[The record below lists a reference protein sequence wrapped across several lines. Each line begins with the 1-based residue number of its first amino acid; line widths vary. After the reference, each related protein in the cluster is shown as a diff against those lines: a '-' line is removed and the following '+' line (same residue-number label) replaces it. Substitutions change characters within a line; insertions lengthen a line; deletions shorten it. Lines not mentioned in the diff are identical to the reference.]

1 MCYIAEVH
9 LPKLS
14 GFKKLLYLKCIFLT
28 FLSEVQCIN
37 EHEVYLKTLVH
48 DIGMQ
53 LHSVATCTSLQCIR
67 YDSFTLEHA
76 LLRKH
81 WTLQYLMDNMA
92 ESSRLLRESKANERQ
107 KSAVLIESDMS
118 KLKAPVVND
127 DEIETLY

>member
-1 MCYIAEVH
+1 
-9 LPKLS
+9 
-14 GFKKLLYLKCIFLT
+14 
-28 FLSEVQCIN
+28 VQCIN

-53 LHSVATCTSLQCIR
+53 LHSVATCTSMQCIR

-81 WTLQYLMDNMA
+81 WTLQHLMDSMA
-92 ESSRLLRESKANERQ
+92 ESSRLLRESEADKRQ
-107 KSAVLIESDMS
+107 KTAILVESDMS
-118 KLKAPVVND
+118 KLKVPVVNN

>member
-1 MCYIAEVH
+1 MCITLQKSIFQISFH
-9 LPKLS
+9 FQILPFLN
-14 GFKKLLYLKCIFLT
+14 LFLT
-28 FLSEVQCIN
+28 ILSEVQCIN

-53 LHSVATCTSLQCIR
+53 LHSVATCTGLQCIR

-81 WTLQYLMDNMA
+81 WTLQYLMENMA
-92 ESSRLLRESKANERQ
+92 ESHRLLRVSEADKRQ
-107 KSAVLIESDMS
+107 KSGTLLESDIS
-118 KLKAPVVND
+118 KFKAPVVSD